1 MLINE
6 LKLMAQAL
14 KGGVR
19 EKVQLAT
26 KCGCKIAEGGPM
38 EIHGEPEYVRAACE
52 ASLKRLE
59 IDYIDLY
66 YIHRI
71 DQKIPI
77 EVTVCFFSLFSST
90 ILRFHIIIMHAM
102 GLTTSMFYEL

>member
-1 MLINE
+1 MCVYTYMLMNE
-6 LKLMAQAL
+6 SMVQAL
-14 KGGVR
+14 KGGMR

-26 KCGCKIAEGGPM
+26 KCGLKIAEGGM

-59 IDYIDLY
+59 INCIDLY

-77 EVTVCFFSLFSST
+77 EVTVCHPFD
-90 ILRFHIIIMHAM
+90 H
-102 GLTTSMFYEL
+102 